1 VRKPRKLWSV
11 RFPHIPAA
19 RRHRPE
25 SKVSAYRYVRAYAA
39 NWDRGALRSPIVNVE
54 VDERDGRGWRLYEQV
69 DLRTYGAWP
78 EADTDE
84 C

>member
-1 VRKPRKLWSV
+1 MRKPRKLWSV
-11 RFPHIPAA
+11 RFPRVPGD
-19 RRHRPE
+19 RRSRLDSE
-25 SKVSAYRYVRAYAA
+25 ASAYRYVRNYAA
-39 NWDRGALRSPIVNVE
+39 SWDRGALRSPIVNVE
-54 VDERDGRGWRLYEQV
+54 VDERDGRGWQLYEQV